1 MQQKSL
7 INVKQEPKANLSNNS
22 SSRNRFNSRKAESR
36 SKAKAEAKATANQ
49 SDTPIYY
56 LNIYTQFVPSQNQYE
71 KLYDICMLFYS
82 HSIGQVEIGSDRLEE
97 VILRRL

>member
-22 SSRNRFNSRKAESR
+22 SSRNRFKSR
-36 SKAKAEAKATANQ
+36 KAKAEAKATANQ